1 MGCALSLCVFTLTP
15 SPQAL
20 GAPRWLCPPPEQC
33 VGQLLAVTAA
43 ARGLTPRQQQL
54 WSTTGRFFSQG
65 GSVSPASRRNTSGL
79 T

>member
-1 MGCALSLCVFTLTP
+1 MCVVPVCFHADSFPPGTGGSPVALS
-15 SPQAL
+15 
-20 GAPRWLCPPPEQC
+20 PPEQC
-33 VGQLLAVTAA
+33 VGQLLAVTATA
-43 ARGLTPRQQQL
+43 QGLTPRQQQL

>member
-1 MGCALSLCVFTLTP
+1 MCIVLVCFHTDSFPPRHGGSPVAP
-15 SPQAL
+15 SP
-20 GAPRWLCPPPEQC
+20 PVQC
-33 VGQLLAVTAA
+33 VGQLLAMTAA
-43 ARGLTPRQQQL
+43 AQGLTPRQQQL